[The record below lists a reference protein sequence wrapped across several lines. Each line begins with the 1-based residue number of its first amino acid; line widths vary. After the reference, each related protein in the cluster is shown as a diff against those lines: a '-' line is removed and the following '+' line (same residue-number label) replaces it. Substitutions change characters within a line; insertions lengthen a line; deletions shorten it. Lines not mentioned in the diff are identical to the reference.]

1 MQVLASL
8 EDGWLLLK
16 VLLDDSNLQRFKF
29 LLSWDR
35 MNEKEKM
42 RLYNKYNCSEVNV
55 FIYFRDRPFFDAYL
69 APYLQSKIEKSFLD
83 VWLTGGD
90 VSRFLQPQFFDR
102 LNAFERALLGSRVS
116 EEEGAAIELGMKN
129 NAAHNPLSRFAF
141 ASIFQSA
148 MNLKSLNVL
157 PPEEMVIESH
167 SPHAGKRLYG
177 AKPNLCGAR
186 RPMIWLMSDNSSYQP
201 RMMGFGVWTLSGCL
215 MHWILVLCQYLLLQW
230 LLCHLIDS
238 LLSGLIEWMTLTLPK
253 GRVWNI
259 TTSDSRK
266 RRRFRR
272 DSITKAL
279 KCFLLSV
286 LFPIQLSGLPL
297 PIICAAARLLLSS
310 PKTSFSAL
318 TLFQK

>member
-8 EDGWLLLK
+8 EDVWLLLK
-16 VLLDDSNLQRFKF
+16 VLLDDSKLQQFKF

-116 EEEGAAIELGMKN
+116 EEKGAAIELGMKN

-157 PPEEMVIESH
+157 PPEEIEIESH
-167 SPHAGKRLYG
+167 SRCRAGKRLCG

-186 RPMIWLMSDNSSYQP
+186 RPMIWLMSDDPSYQP

-215 MHWILVLCQYLLLQW
+215 MHWILVL
-230 LLCHLIDS
+230 S
-238 LLSGLIEWMTLTLPK
+238 
-253 GRVWNI
+253 
-259 TTSDSRK
+259 
-266 RRRFRR
+266 
-272 DSITKAL
+272 
-279 KCFLLSV
+279 
-286 LFPIQLSGLPL
+286 
-297 PIICAAARLLLSS
+297 
-310 PKTSFSAL
+310 
-318 TLFQK
+318 

>member
-1 MQVLASL
+1 MQVLESL
-8 EDGWLLLK
+8 EDVWLLLK
-16 VLLDDSNLQRFKF
+16 VLLDDSKLQQFKF

-42 RLYNKYNCSEVNV
+42 RLYNKYNGSEVNV

-102 LNAFERALLGSRVS
+102 LNAFERALLASRVS

-157 PPEEMVIESH
+157 PPKEIVIESH
-167 SPHAGKRLYG
+167 FPRAGIRLCG

-186 RPMIWLMSDNSSYQP
+186 RPMIW
-201 RMMGFGVWTLSGCL
+201 
-215 MHWILVLCQYLLLQW
+215 
-230 LLCHLIDS
+230 
-238 LLSGLIEWMTLTLPK
+238 
-253 GRVWNI
+253 
-259 TTSDSRK
+259 
-266 RRRFRR
+266 
-272 DSITKAL
+272 
-279 KCFLLSV
+279 
-286 LFPIQLSGLPL
+286 
-297 PIICAAARLLLSS
+297 
-310 PKTSFSAL
+310 
-318 TLFQK
+318 

>member
-1 MQVLASL
+1 
-8 EDGWLLLK
+8 
-16 VLLDDSNLQRFKF
+16 
-29 LLSWDR
+29 
-35 MNEKEKM
+35 M

-102 LNAFERALLGSRVS
+102 LNAFERALLASRVS

-157 PPEEMVIESH
+157 PPEEIVIESH
-167 SPHAGKRLYG
+167 SFCRAGKRLCG
-177 AKPNLCGAR
+177 AKPNLCGVR
-186 RPMIWLMSDNSSYQP
+186 RPMIWLMSDNASYQP
-201 RMMGFGVWTLSGCL
+201 RMMGFGVWTLSECL

-230 LLCHLIDS
+230 LLCHPIDS

-253 GRVWNI
+253 RRRRVWNI

-266 RRRFRR
+266 RRRIRR

-297 PIICAAARLLLSS
+297 PIICAAARLLHSS
-310 PKTSFSAL
+310 PKTSFFVL
-318 TLFQK
+318 TLFRK